1 MSRSGYH
8 RTNGEV
14 PLTCF
19 FWTNPFV
26 KCEND
31 RVSFCEKQWSRCT
44 SKSWLRNKKINTTHC
59 HPRNCQCQWSSA
71 IPFNAQ
77 IYPVNCA
84 CTKFEWVHRR
94 HIITIICLGFY
105 MYLITDY
112 KLNLGEIFFCPE
124 MLCKI
129 VSVIRAACSLIF
141 DRTQRKF
148 VPELV
153 LCDHQTLVVAF

>member
-1 MSRSGYH
+1 
-8 RTNGEV
+8 
-14 PLTCF
+14 
-19 FWTNPFV
+19 
-26 KCEND
+26 
-31 RVSFCEKQWSRCT
+31 
-44 SKSWLRNKKINTTHC
+44 
-59 HPRNCQCQWSSA
+59 
-71 IPFNAQ
+71 
-77 IYPVNCA
+77 
-84 CTKFEWVHRR
+84 
-94 HIITIICLGFY
+94 